1 MAGLWIGLLVTAGV
15 AAAGGMGWLLS
26 AVRAPRRHR
35 RAVHKLRREAARLR
49 RRNRRLI
56 LLNRRLA
63 GRMLELE
70 LLAGRYMSD
79 LKQ

>member
-26 AVRAPRRHR
+26 AARAPRRH
-35 RAVHKLRREAARLR
+35 
-49 RRNRRLI
+49 RRLI

-70 LLAGRYMSD
+70 LLAGRYTPD